1 MLFYDIG
8 IELNKFAADR
18 GLQLER
24 IAMLNDSP
32 ALIGTLVS
40 VLKTHGSSLRSIL

>member
-1 MLFYDIG
+1 MLFYDID
-8 IELNKFAADR
+8 IELNKFAADQ

-32 ALIGTLVS
+32 ALVGTLAS
-40 VLKTHGSSLRSIL
+40 VLRTHESSLRSIL

>member
-1 MLFYDIG
+1 LKQFVV
-8 IELNKFAADR
+8 DR

-32 ALIGTLVS
+32 AFIDVLAS
-40 VLKTHGSSLRSIL
+40 VLRAHESSLCNIS